1 MKKKI
6 AIYNGQLYMGGIE
19 RVLINYLEKLAKEPE
34 LDITLIIKEN
44 IPEKNIFLNEV
55 PDNIKVVFIK
65 SEEMCRNTDRLRGDK
80 KSFISRL
87 QYQWAL
93 FYERIV
99 MKNWV
104 KEHFKNKKYHTVVDF
119 DMSLSKYVQEVKQDV
134 VAWVHF
140 TLKGRKKKRVKLFRE
155 KCEYYKKIVVICDD
169 MKDELIELIPE
180 YTEKVVR
187 IYNPMDF
194 ETIKKKSEDES
205 ELSESD
211 KSLLKDGY
219 FIAVSRLVAGKNR
232 VALVEIYSEL
242 KKKGVSQKLYILG
255 DGEDKPN
262 IERKITELNLQND
275 VLLLGNRKNP
285 FPFMKNAELFLH
297 TSMGE
302 GFGLVLVEA
311 MLCDTVVVAYDCPTG
326 PREILA
332 DGKAGGLIELNNKVA
347 FEEKVLEILE
357 NENLQ
362 KDIKK
367 EMKSKVVEFS
377 YEHVRATLL
386 ELFN

>member
-104 KEHFKNKKYHTVVDF
+104 KEHFKNNKYHTVVDF

-169 MKDELIELIPE
+169 MKDELIELMPE

-302 GFGLVLVEA
+302 GLPTVFVEA

-347 FEEKVLEILE
+347 FEEKVLEILK

-362 KDIKK
+362 KDIKT

>member
-104 KEHFKNKKYHTVVDF
+104 KEHFKNNKYHTVVDF

-169 MKDELIELIPE
+169 MKDELIELMPE

-302 GFGLVLVEA
+302 GLPTVFVEA

-377 YEHVRATLL
+377 YEHVRTTLL

>member
-1 MKKKI
+1 
-6 AIYNGQLYMGGIE
+6 
-19 RVLINYLEKLAKEPE
+19 
-34 LDITLIIKEN
+34 
-44 IPEKNIFLNEV
+44 
-55 PDNIKVVFIK
+55 
-65 SEEMCRNTDRLRGDK
+65 
-80 KSFISRL
+80 
-87 QYQWAL
+87 
-93 FYERIV
+93 
-99 MKNWV
+99 
-104 KEHFKNKKYHTVVDF
+104 
-119 DMSLSKYVQEVKQDV
+119 
-134 VAWVHF
+134 
-140 TLKGRKKKRVKLFRE
+140 
-155 KCEYYKKIVVICDD
+155 
-169 MKDELIELIPE
+169 
-180 YTEKVVR
+180 
-187 IYNPMDF
+187 
-194 ETIKKKSEDES
+194 
-205 ELSESD
+205 
-211 KSLLKDGY
+211 KDGY

-275 VLLLGNRKNP
+275 VLLLGNRRNP

-302 GFGLVLVEA
+302 GLPTVFVEA

-347 FEEKVLEILE
+347 FEEKVLEILK

-362 KDIKK
+362 KDIKT